1 MQKEEEIFIRG
12 LVGESKPFKWIKEK
26 IELLSS
32 LEGVNISENAIW
44 KFNTIEIKGDPNQK
58 DIICQKE
65 SGDQTI
71 GVVLSFT
78 NNNLIYSTVFL
89 ELSNKTIYVRKARNK
104 KEVYYEV
111 SSGKIHYVEK
121 STTISKKR

>member
-26 IELLSS
+26 IEL
-32 LEGVNISENAIW
+32 VNISENAIW